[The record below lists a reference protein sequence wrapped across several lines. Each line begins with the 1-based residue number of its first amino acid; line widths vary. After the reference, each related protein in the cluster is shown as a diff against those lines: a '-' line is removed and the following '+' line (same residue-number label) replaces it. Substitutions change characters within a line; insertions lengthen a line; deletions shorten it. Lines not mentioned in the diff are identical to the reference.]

1 MKVRASMQMSIGRK
15 VIAALALAVGCVQMA
30 YAQLHAAIEQTD
42 EQSDYADQRAL
53 PLPKDAAV
61 EHAAGHAVTHQHDDA
76 MSSRDDASTGHA
88 DHIAPAA
95 PSLTMGAMSS
105 AQMTDVMDMNDD
117 ATLGMFMLDRFERVS
132 TDAGG
137 TTAWNAEAWLGRDF
151 DKLWLKSEGDY
162 RDGAVERADVQAFWS
177 HAVAPFWDAQLGVRH
192 DFGRGPER
200 TWAAVGVQGLAPYWF
215 DVEATAYVGEQGR
228 TALRIETD
236 YDLRITQA
244 LILQPRFELNAYGKA
259 DPDAG
264 VGAGVSDAELGL
276 RLRYEVRRE
285 FAPYIGV
292 EWRRV
297 FGGSADLTRAQGGA
311 VFDAEL
317 VLGVRCWF

>member
-1 MKVRASMQMSIGRK
+1 MKARASMRASIGRK
-15 VIAALALAVGCVQMA
+15 AIVALALAVGCVQMA
-30 YAQLHAAIEQTD
+30 YAQFHAAIEQTD

-53 PLPKDAAV
+53 PPPKDAAV
-61 EHAAGHAVTHQHDDA
+61 EHAVTHQHDDA
-76 MSSRDDASTGHA
+76 MSSSDDASTGHA

-117 ATLGMFMLDRFERVS
+117 ATFGMFMLDRFERVS

-200 TWAAVGVQGLAPYWF
+200 TWAGGGVQGLAPYWF
-215 DVEATAYVGEQGR
+215 EVEATAYVGEQGR

-236 YDLRITQA
+236 YDLRLTQA

-259 DPDAG
+259 DPGAG

-276 RLRYEVRRE
+276 RLRYEIRRE

-297 FGGSADLTRAQGGA
+297 FGGSADIARAQGSA